1 MFLTPLYRKKY
12 KYGSFGNA
20 EKSFPRFKKK
30 KILSWIV
37 RRITSIS
44 KYNVT
49 FIWLGL
55 KKEKPVI
62 QFLYFNLKLKNL
74 YLEMKKKC
82 GMQYLLVFFKN
93 III

>member
-1 MFLTPLYRKKY
+1 MFLTPLYRKKNQ
-12 KYGSFGNA
+12 YGNFGIA
-20 EKSFPRFKKK
+20 EKSFPRLKKI

-37 RRITSIS
+37 RRITSIL

-62 QFLYFNLKLKNL
+62 QFLYFNLKLKN
-74 YLEMKKKC
+74 
-82 GMQYLLVFFKN
+82 
-93 III
+93 

>member
-1 MFLTPLYRKKY
+1 M
-12 KYGSFGNA
+12 
-20 EKSFPRFKKK
+20 
-30 KILSWIV
+30 SWIV

-74 YLEMKKKC
+74 YLEKKKKMWHAIFAC
-82 GMQYLLVFFKN
+82 FFKN
-93 III
+93 IIIKDNIIRFIKGDNSSF